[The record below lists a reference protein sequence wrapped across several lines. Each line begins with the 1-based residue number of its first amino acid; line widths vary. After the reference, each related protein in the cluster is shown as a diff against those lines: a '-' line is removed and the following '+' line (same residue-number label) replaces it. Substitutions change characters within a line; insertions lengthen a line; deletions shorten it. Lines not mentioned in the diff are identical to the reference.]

1 MKVNEVRKLAL
12 KYLKNINNNE
22 FEVNLFIRDFF
33 GLSLTDICFNKEIEC
48 SQEEIDK
55 FIGLL
60 NMRDSGCPYN
70 YIFKYKKF
78 YNRRFY
84 VDERVLIPRPETE
97 LLVEECINY
106 YKGKTIDRYLDLC
119 TGSGCIGISLASE
132 LDIKSVTLA
141 DISKDSLEVA
151 KKNAYIYNI
160 DAYFIESDLFSKIV
174 GEFDLITI
182 NPPYVPLNRKRILD
196 KTVIDYEPNL
206 ALFADNDGL
215 SIIKK
220 FIQEYDKYLTDDG
233 LVLME
238 FDESQGDAISK
249 LLEEKKVNFKI
260 YKDYSNMD
268 RFVVM
273 GGK

>member
-1 MKVNEVRKLAL
+1 M
-12 KYLKNINNNE
+12 
-22 FEVNLFIRDFF
+22 
-33 GLSLTDICFNKEIEC
+33 
-48 SQEEIDK
+48 
-55 FIGLL
+55 
-60 NMRDSGCPYN
+60 
-70 YIFKYKKF
+70 YK
-78 YNRRFY
+78 RQ
-84 VDERVLIPRPETE
+84 
-97 LLVEECINY
+97 
-106 YKGKTIDRYLDLC
+106 
-119 TGSGCIGISLASE
+119 
-132 LDIKSVTLA
+132 
-141 DISKDSLEVA
+141 
-151 KKNAYIYNI
+151 YIYNI
-160 DAYFIESDLFSKIV
+160 DADFIESDLFSKIV

-268 RFVVM
+268 LSLIHISEPTRREWLSRM
-273 GGK
+273 PSSA